1 MHHGSAWPD
10 STRSGWSRGYE
21 VRLKPDATRFGWRR
35 TPRIPT
41 NSELHGSR

>member
-1 MHHGSAWPD
+1 MVQPGRTA
-10 STRSGWSRGYE
+10 RGPAEAGCYE